1 MPIFNYRA
9 RDEKGAIIHGTT
21 EASDKNSVVTQ
32 LRDKHLIPLEI
43 KSSSAKGF
51 SLGAMFQGM
60 TGIPM
65 KDKVVFTRQLSAII
79 NAGIPLLQA
88 LQLTTQQTGN
98 KQLKEVLG
106 KTLADI
112 EGGKTFS
119 EALAS
124 HPVAFSSLFVNIV
137 KAGEVSGTLDIS
149 LTRLADQMER
159 DNEIQGKVRGA
170 LVMPALVLVAM
181 VAVVILMSV
190 VVIPELSGLFAE
202 SGKALPLPTQIM
214 LLLSTFLTELWWL
227 AILLTVGFCIAF
239 IKFIKTKQ
247 GRDMMDVVALNTPV
261 FGKMSKMIIYARMTR
276 VLAMLVSSGVPL
288 LTALDIIA
296 DLVGNH
302 VYGESI
308 KGIAKEVEKGVP
320 LATGFRNPKLYPD
333 MIGSMIGIGEQTGA
347 VDDML
352 FKLAAFYDTEVGNMT
367 KNLTTLLEPLLMAIM
382 GGAVGFIIMAILM
395 PIYGL
400 VNVIE

>member
-9 RDEKGAIIHGTT
+9 RDEKGSIIHGTS
-21 EASDKNSVVTQ
+21 EATDKNSVVTQ
-32 LRDKHLIPLEI
+32 LRDKHLIPLEV
-43 KSSSAKGF
+43 KSSAKGVDVMARF
-51 SLGAMFQGM
+51 KSML
-60 TGIPM
+60 GIPM

-88 LQLTTQQTGN
+88 LQLTAQQTSN

-124 HPVAFSSLFVNIV
+124 HPEAFSSLFVNIV

-159 DNEIQGKVRGA
+159 DNEIQGKIKGA
-170 LVMPALVLVAM
+170 LVLPALVMVAM
-181 VAVVILMSV
+181 VVVIILMSV
-190 VVIPELSGLFAE
+190 VVIPELSGLFQEA
-202 SGKALPLPTQIM
+202 GKGLPIPTQIM
-214 LLLSTFLTELWWL
+214 MLLSSFLINLWWL
-227 AILLTVGFCIAF
+227 AILLTVGTVVAVV
-239 IKFIKTKQ
+239 KFVKTRQ
-247 GRDMMDVVALNTPV
+247 GREMVDVIALKAPV
-261 FGKMSKMIIYARMTR
+261 FGKLNKMVIYANMTR
-276 VLAMLVSSGVPL
+276 VLAMLLSSGVPL
-288 LTALDIIA
+288 LKGLDIIS

-302 VYGESI
+302 VYTDSI

-320 LATGFRNPKLYPD
+320 LASGFKDKKLYPD
-333 MIGSMIGIGEQTGA
+333 MIESMIGIGEQTGA

-352 FKLAAFYDTEVGNMT
+352 FKLAAFYDTEVENLT
-367 KNLTTLLEPLLMAIM
+367 KNLTTLLEPLLMAVM

-395 PIYGL
+395 PIYNL
-400 VNVIE
+400 VNVFE